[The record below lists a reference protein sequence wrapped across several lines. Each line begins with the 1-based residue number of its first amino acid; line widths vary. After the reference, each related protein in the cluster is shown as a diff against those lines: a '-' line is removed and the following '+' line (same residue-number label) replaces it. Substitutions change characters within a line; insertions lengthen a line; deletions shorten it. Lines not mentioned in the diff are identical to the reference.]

1 MTGAARGR
9 GGTAARAAAKRPW
22 RWPTAARGRLPLYAA
37 TALLAAAIGAV
48 LGPMLDLA
56 PPREAPEIALLRADM
71 AVLRDEIAA
80 LGSAAGAAAATGEAL
95 AARLDA
101 VEGRAE
107 ALAAAAG
114 EARAGL
120 DGLRQR
126 LDESEAAM
134 AARDDRAEEALA
146 ATAARAEALLARLQR
161 AGAGVERLDRLE
173 ASVQALQRQAGE
185 LDRELGRAPGRG
197 AAFALALGQL
207 RQAAAQGAAFGA
219 ELEAAR
225 ALAPDGL
232 EAEFA
237 VLAAHAA
244 GIASRDA
251 LARTLPAAMDAARKA
266 ERLAAADGWV
276 EHTLARLEGLVS
288 LRSLDGG
295 QAGGDATAVAARAR
309 ARLEA
314 GDLEGAVA
322 ELAALA
328 PPAAAAA
335 AGWLAAARAHLAVH
349 AALDGLVR
357 SAVAALDASAP

>member
-71 AVLRDEIAA
+71 AALRDEIAA

-107 ALAAAAG
+107 ALAAAAN

-120 DGLRQR
+120 DGLRRR
-126 LDESEAAM
+126 LDENEAART
-134 AARDDRAEEALA
+134 ARDDRAEKALA
-146 ATAARAEALLARLQR
+146 ATAARAEALLDRLQR
-161 AGAGVERLDRLE
+161 ADAGAERLDRLE

-185 LDRELGRAPGRG
+185 LERAPGRG

-232 EAEFA
+232 EADFA

-335 AGWLAAARAHLAVH
+335 AGWLADARAHLAVH
-349 AALDGLVR
+349 AALDGLAR
-357 SAVAALDASAP
+357 GAVAALDASAP

>member
-9 GGTAARAAAKRPW
+9 GTGAAAARTAAKRLW
-22 RWPTAARGRLPLYAA
+22 RRWPAVAMGRLPLYAA

-71 AVLRDEIAA
+71 AARREEIAA
-80 LGSAAGAAAATGEAL
+80 LGAAAGDAAAAGEAL

-126 LDESEAAM
+126 LDENEAART
-134 AARDDRAEEALA
+134 ARDDRAEEALA
-146 ATAARAEALLARLQR
+146 ATVARAEALLARLQR
-161 AGAGVERLDRLE
+161 AEAGAERLDRLE
-173 ASVQALQRQAGE
+173 ASVQALRRQAGE
-185 LDRELGRAPGRG
+185 RAPGRG

-207 RQAAAQGAAFGA
+207 RQAAARGAAFGA

-232 EAEFA
+232 EAGFA
-237 VLAAHAA
+237 VLAAHAD
-244 GIASRDA
+244 GVASRDA

-276 EHTLARLEGLVS
+276 ERTLARLEGLVS

-295 QAGGDATAVAARAR
+295 QAGGDATAIAARTR

-322 ELAALA
+322 ELEALA

-335 AGWLAAARAHLAVH
+335 ADWLAAARAHLAVH
-349 AALDGLVR
+349 AALDGLAR
-357 SAVAALDASAP
+357 GAVAALDASAP